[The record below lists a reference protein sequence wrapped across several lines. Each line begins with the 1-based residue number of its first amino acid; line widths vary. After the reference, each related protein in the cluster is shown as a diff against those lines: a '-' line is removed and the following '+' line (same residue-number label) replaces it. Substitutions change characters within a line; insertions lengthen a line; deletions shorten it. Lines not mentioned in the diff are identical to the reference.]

1 MSVRKNS
8 YRCAVE
14 ATQAGKYCVRVQ
26 AFYGRSRWTLP
37 VYFLASTSATAVR
50 RLAESIEALHRAEER
65 LRFWAV
71 EHSDDPELITELLVE
86 IGLALDRRNVFPA
99 TAATISAAPDRA
111 VPALAL
117 ARLKRELAPQ
127 FAPLEVERSA

>member
-8 YRCAVE
+8 YRFAVE
-14 ATQAGKYCVRVQ
+14 ATQAGKYCLRIQ

-37 VYFLASTSATAVR
+37 VYFLASSPPTALR
-50 RLAESIEALHRAEER
+50 RLTESIEELHRAEER

-71 EHSDDPELITELLVE
+71 ERSDDAELITELLAE
-86 IGLALDRRNVFPA
+86 IGLALDRRIEFPA
-99 TAATISAAPDRA
+99 TAATITGAPDRP
-111 VPALAL
+111 VPALVL

-127 FAPLEVERSA
+127 FAPLVVERSA